1 MDNYRTMRNVYKIAD
16 NILSPLGN
24 GTEENYQAML
34 SGRSALARYER
45 HWDMPEPFCASLFSP
60 AADHEYAI
68 EGLTRFESL
77 VVRSV
82 RQALEGVDIDVSGSN
97 LVFILST
104 TKANVGLLGRETSD
118 PDLLYPGE
126 SALHIC
132 QALGITTPPIVVCNA
147 CISGVSAI
155 ILGSRLLRTHQYDY
169 AIVCGADEMNEFVV
183 SGFQS
188 LKALSDQPCKPFDM
202 ERTGLNLGEAAATM
216 ILSTH
221 RGDSGAIWRIDRC
234 SMHNDAYHISAPSK
248 RGDGAYLCLSDVVT
262 GIPHEEI
269 AFVNAHGTATLF
281 NDQMESVAIERAGL
295 QEKPVNA
302 LKGYFGH
309 TLGAAGVLE
318 TLLSMY
324 SIDHHTL
331 LGTRG
336 FEELGVSGKIHIQSE
351 HEPIDQPRF
360 VKMISGF
367 GGSNAAL
374 TASRENAELGV
385 PSNEPSSIRPEW
397 TTTHCVYIST
407 QGIRIDNEPLHSE
420 RTGADLLTS
429 LYKEEVGDYPKFYKM
444 DMLSRLGFLAAE
456 LLAKKER
463 EGQEEQDEQRAIVL
477 FNHSSSLHTDRLYL
491 DTIKDKSD
499 YFPSPSLFVYTL
511 PNIVTGE
518 IAIRHHYQG
527 ETSFYILAERD
538 ERLMDQVVRATLC
551 TTSTASMMTGWLDYD
566 DADHFEAELRI
577 IRKTN

>member
-1 MDNYRTMRNVYKIAD
+1 M
-16 NILSPLGN
+16 S
-24 GTEENYQAML
+24 
-34 SGRSALARYER
+34 
-45 HWDMPEPFCASLFSP
+45 
-60 AADHEYAI
+60 
-68 EGLTRFESL
+68 
-77 VVRSV
+77 
-82 RQALEGVDIDVSGSN
+82 
-97 LVFILST
+97 
-104 TKANVGLLGRETSD
+104 
-118 PDLLYPGE
+118 
-126 SALHIC
+126 
-132 QALGITTPPIVVCNA
+132 
-147 CISGVSAI
+147 
-155 ILGSRLLRTHQYDY
+155 
-169 AIVCGADEMNEFVV
+169 
-183 SGFQS
+183 
-188 LKALSDQPCKPFDM
+188 
-202 ERTGLNLGEAAATM
+202 
-216 ILSTH
+216 
-221 RGDSGAIWRIDRC
+221 
-234 SMHNDAYHISAPSK
+234 
-248 RGDGAYLCLSDVVT
+248 
-262 GIPHEEI
+262 
-269 AFVNAHGTATLF
+269 
-281 NDQMESVAIERAGL
+281 
-295 QEKPVNA
+295 
-302 LKGYFGH
+302 
-309 TLGAAGVLE
+309 
-318 TLLSMY
+318 
-324 SIDHHTL
+324 
-331 LGTRG
+331 
-336 FEELGVSGKIHIQSE
+336 
-351 HEPIDQPRF
+351 
-360 VKMISGF
+360 
-367 GGSNAAL
+367 
-374 TASRENAELGV
+374 ASRVNAELGV